1 MKILVPAT
9 SANLGPGFDCLG
21 LSLKFF
27 NETQIQKSN
36 IFSISINGEG
46 SDNIF
51 LKKNNVFV
59 SIFNEIYEKLNG
71 KKEIFRFVFDNKI
84 PLSRGLGSSSAVIVG
99 AIASA
104 YYMSGFKVD
113 KEKILNEALIYEN
126 HPDNIAPATLG
137 GFVCSLV
144 ENQKV
149 YSIKK
154 PLDENLKAV
163 IVVPNVA
170 INTEQSRKALAKDLS
185 LKDCVFTLSH
195 SSFLT
200 ACFMEK
206 KYEFLRLASKDKLH
220 EFKRMKNL
228 PELFE
233 VQKFALE
240 NNALMSTLSG
250 SGSSFFSLAYKDEA
264 LSLAHKMQDK
274 FKDFR
279 VECLEFDNNGF
290 EIC

>member
-21 LSLKFF
+21 LSLKLF
-27 NETQIQKSN
+27 NETQIQKSG
-36 IFSISINGEG
+36 IFSISIEGEG
-46 SDNIF
+46 SNNIF
-51 LKKNNVFV
+51 LKKNNIFV
-59 SIFNEIYEKLNG
+59 NIFYEIYEKLSG
-71 KKEIFRFVFDNKI
+71 KKDNFRFIFQNNI

-104 YYMSGFKVD
+104 YYMSGFKVE
-113 KEKILNEALIYEN
+113 KERILDEALIYEN

-144 ENQKV
+144 EKNKI

-154 PLDENLKAV
+154 EIDKDLAAVVVIPNLAMS
-163 IVVPNVA
+163 
-170 INTEQSRKALAKDLS
+170 TEQSRQALAKNLS
-185 LKDCVFTLSH
+185 FNDAVFNLSH
-195 SSFLT
+195 ASFLT
-200 ACFMEK
+200 ACFLEK
-206 KYEFLRLASKDKLH
+206 KYEFLKFASQDKLH
-220 EFKRMKNL
+220 EINRMKNL

-240 NNALMSTLSG
+240 NKALMSTLSG
-250 SGSSFFSLAYKDEA
+250 SGSSFFSLAFKDDA
-264 LSLAHKMQDK
+264 LALAKKMQVK
-274 FKDFR
+274 FKDFC
-279 VECLEFDNNGF
+279 VQYLEFDDNGF

>member
-21 LSLKFF
+21 LSLKLF
-27 NETQIQKSN
+27 NETQIQKSGV
-36 IFSISINGEG
+36 FSISIGGEG

-51 LKKNNVFV
+51 LKKNNIFV
-59 SIFNEIYEKLNG
+59 NIFYEIYEKLSG
-71 KKEIFRFVFDNKI
+71 KKDNFRFIFQNNI

-104 YYMSGFKVD
+104 YYMSGFKVE
-113 KEKILNEALIYEN
+113 KERILDEALIYEN

-144 ENQKV
+144 EKNKV

-154 PLDENLKAV
+154 EIDKDLAAVVVIPNLAMS
-163 IVVPNVA
+163 
-170 INTEQSRKALAKDLS
+170 TEQSRQALAKNLS
-185 LKDCVFTLSH
+185 FNDAVFNLSH
-195 SSFLT
+195 ASFLT
-200 ACFMEK
+200 ACFLEK
-206 KYEFLRLASKDKLH
+206 KYEFLKFASQDKLH
-220 EFKRMKNL
+220 EINRMKNL

-240 NNALMSTLSG
+240 NKALMSTLSG
-250 SGSSFFSLAYKDEA
+250 SGSSFFSLSFKDYA
-264 LSLAHKMQDK
+264 LALEKKIQTK

-279 VECLEFDNNGF
+279 VQYLEFDDNGF

>member
-21 LSLKFF
+21 LSLKLF
-27 NETQIQKSN
+27 NETQIQKSGV
-36 IFSISINGEG
+36 FSISIGGEG

-51 LKKNNVFV
+51 LKKNNIFV
-59 SIFNEIYEKLNG
+59 NIFYEIYEKLSG
-71 KKEIFRFVFDNKI
+71 KKDNFRFIFQNNI

-104 YYMSGFKVD
+104 YYMSGFKVE
-113 KEKILNEALIYEN
+113 KERILDEALIYEN

-144 ENQKV
+144 EKNKV

-154 PLDENLKAV
+154 EIDKDLAAVVVIPNLAMS
-163 IVVPNVA
+163 
-170 INTEQSRKALAKDLS
+170 TEQSRQALAKNLS
-185 LKDCVFTLSH
+185 FNDVVFNLSH
-195 SSFLT
+195 ASFLT
-200 ACFMEK
+200 ACFLEK
-206 KYEFLRLASKDKLH
+206 KYEFLKFASQDKLH
-220 EFKRMKNL
+220 EINRMKNL

-240 NNALMSTLSG
+240 NKALMSTLSG
-250 SGSSFFSLAYKDEA
+250 SGSSFFSLAFKDDA
-264 LSLAHKMQDK
+264 LALAKKIQTK

-279 VECLEFDNNGF
+279 VQYLEFDDNGF

>member
-21 LSLKFF
+21 LSLKLF
-27 NETQIQKSN
+27 NETQIQKSGV
-36 IFSISINGEG
+36 FSISIGGEG

-51 LKKNNVFV
+51 FKKNNIFV
-59 SIFNEIYEKLNG
+59 NIFYEIYEKLSG
-71 KKEIFRFVFDNKI
+71 KKDNFRFIFQNNI

-104 YYMSGFKVD
+104 YYMSGFKVE
-113 KEKILNEALIYEN
+113 KERILDEALIYEN

-144 ENQKV
+144 EKNKV

-154 PLDENLKAV
+154 EIDKDLAAVVVIPNLAMS
-163 IVVPNVA
+163 
-170 INTEQSRKALAKDLS
+170 TEQSRQALAKNLS
-185 LKDCVFTLSH
+185 FNDVVFNLSH
-195 SSFLT
+195 ASFLT
-200 ACFMEK
+200 ACFLEK
-206 KYEFLRLASKDKLH
+206 KYEFLKFASQDKLH
-220 EFKRMKNL
+220 EINRMKNL

-240 NNALMSTLSG
+240 NKALMSTLSG
-250 SGSSFFSLAYKDEA
+250 SGSSFFSLAFKDDA
-264 LSLAHKMQDK
+264 LALAKKIQTK

-279 VECLEFDNNGF
+279 VQYLEFDDNGF

>member
-21 LSLKFF
+21 LSLKLF
-27 NETQIQKSN
+27 NETQIQKSGV
-36 IFSISINGEG
+36 FSISIGGEG

-51 LKKNNVFV
+51 LKKNNIFV
-59 SIFNEIYEKLNG
+59 NIFYEIYEKLSG
-71 KKEIFRFVFDNKI
+71 KKDNFRFIFQNNI

-104 YYMSGFKVD
+104 YYMSGFKVE
-113 KEKILNEALIYEN
+113 KERILDEALIYEN

-144 ENQKV
+144 EKNKV

-154 PLDENLKAV
+154 EIDKDLAAVVVIPNLAMS
-163 IVVPNVA
+163 
-170 INTEQSRKALAKDLS
+170 TEQSRQDLAKNLS
-185 LKDCVFTLSH
+185 FNDAVFNLSH
-195 SSFLT
+195 ASFLT
-200 ACFMEK
+200 ACFLEK
-206 KYEFLRLASKDKLH
+206 KYEFLKFASQDKLH
-220 EFKRMKNL
+220 EINRMKNL

-240 NNALMSTLSG
+240 NKALMSTLSG
-250 SGSSFFSLAYKDEA
+250 SGSSFFSLAFKDDA
-264 LSLAHKMQDK
+264 LALAKKMQTK

-279 VECLEFDNNGF
+279 VQYLEFDDNGF

>member
-21 LSLKFF
+21 LSLKLF
-27 NETQIQKSN
+27 NETQIQKSGV
-36 IFSISINGEG
+36 FSISIGGEG

-51 LKKNNVFV
+51 LKKNNIFV
-59 SIFNEIYEKLNG
+59 NIFYEIYEKLSG
-71 KKEIFRFVFDNKI
+71 KKDNFRFIFQNNI
-84 PLSRGLGSSSAVIVG
+84 SLSRGLGSSSAVIVG

-104 YYMSGFKVD
+104 YYMSGFKV
-113 KEKILNEALIYEN
+113 EKKRILDEALIYEN

-144 ENQKV
+144 EKNKV

-154 PLDENLKAV
+154 EIDKDLAAVVVIPNLAMS
-163 IVVPNVA
+163 
-170 INTEQSRKALAKDLS
+170 TEQSRQALAKNLS
-185 LKDCVFTLSH
+185 FNDAVFNLSH
-195 SSFLT
+195 ASFLT
-200 ACFMEK
+200 ACFLEK
-206 KYEFLRLASKDKLH
+206 KYEFLKFASQDKLH
-220 EFKRMKNL
+220 EINRMKNL

-240 NNALMSTLSG
+240 NKALMSTLSG
-250 SGSSFFSLAYKDEA
+250 SGSSFFSLAFKDDA
-264 LSLAHKMQDK
+264 LALAKKMQTK
-274 FKDFR
+274 FKDFS
-279 VECLEFDNNGF
+279 VQYLEFDDNGF

>member
-21 LSLKFF
+21 LSLKLF
-27 NETQIQKSN
+27 NETQIQKSGV
-36 IFSISINGEG
+36 FSISIGGEG

-51 LKKNNVFV
+51 LKKNNIFV
-59 SIFNEIYEKLNG
+59 NIFYEIYEKLSG
-71 KKEIFRFVFDNKI
+71 KKDNFRFIFQNNI

-104 YYMSGFKVD
+104 YYMSGFKVE
-113 KEKILNEALIYEN
+113 KERILDEALIYEN

-144 ENQKV
+144 EKNKV

-154 PLDENLKAV
+154 EIDKDLAAVVVIPNLAMS
-163 IVVPNVA
+163 
-170 INTEQSRKALAKDLS
+170 TEQSRQALAKNLS
-185 LKDCVFTLSH
+185 FNDAVFNLSH
-195 SSFLT
+195 ASFLT
-200 ACFMEK
+200 ACFLEK
-206 KYEFLRLASKDKLH
+206 KYEFLKFASQDKLH
-220 EFKRMKNL
+220 EINRMKNL

-240 NNALMSTLSG
+240 NKALMSTLSG
-250 SGSSFFSLAYKDEA
+250 SGSSFFSLAFKDDA
-264 LSLAHKMQDK
+264 LALVKKIQTK

-279 VECLEFDNNGF
+279 VQYLEFDDNGF

>member
-21 LSLKFF
+21 LSLKLF
-27 NETQIQKSN
+27 NETQIQKSGV
-36 IFSISINGEG
+36 FSISIGGEG

-51 LKKNNVFV
+51 LKKNNIFV
-59 SIFNEIYEKLNG
+59 NIFYEIYEKLSG
-71 KKEIFRFVFDNKI
+71 KKDNFRFIFQNNI

-104 YYMSGFKVD
+104 YYMSGFKVE
-113 KEKILNEALIYEN
+113 KERILDEALIYEN

-144 ENQKV
+144 EKNKV

-154 PLDENLKAV
+154 EIDKDLAAVVVIPNLAMS
-163 IVVPNVA
+163 
-170 INTEQSRKALAKDLS
+170 TEQSRQALAKNLS
-185 LKDCVFTLSH
+185 FNDAVFNLSH
-195 SSFLT
+195 ASFLT
-200 ACFMEK
+200 ACFLEK
-206 KYEFLRLASKDKLH
+206 KYEFLKFASQDKLH
-220 EFKRMKNL
+220 EINRMKNL

-240 NNALMSTLSG
+240 NKALMSTLSG
-250 SGSSFFSLAYKDEA
+250 SGSSFFSLAFKDDA
-264 LSLAHKMQDK
+264 LALVKKMQTK

-279 VECLEFDNNGF
+279 VQ
-290 EIC
+290 

>member
-21 LSLKFF
+21 LSLKLF
-27 NETQIQKSN
+27 NETQIQKSGV
-36 IFSISINGEG
+36 FSISIGGEG

-51 LKKNNVFV
+51 LKKNNIFV
-59 SIFNEIYEKLNG
+59 NIFYEIYEKLSG
-71 KKEIFRFVFDNKI
+71 KKDNFRFIFQNNI

-104 YYMSGFKVD
+104 YYMSGFKVE
-113 KEKILNEALIYEN
+113 KECILDEALIYEN

-144 ENQKV
+144 EKNKV

-154 PLDENLKAV
+154 EIDKDLAAVVVIPNLAMS
-163 IVVPNVA
+163 
-170 INTEQSRKALAKDLS
+170 TEQSRQALAKNLS
-185 LKDCVFTLSH
+185 FNDAVFNLSH
-195 SSFLT
+195 ASFLT
-200 ACFMEK
+200 ACFLEK
-206 KYEFLRLASKDKLH
+206 KYEFLKFASQDKLH
-220 EFKRMKNL
+220 EINRMKNL

-240 NNALMSTLSG
+240 NKALMSTLSG
-250 SGSSFFSLAYKDEA
+250 SGSSFFSLAFKDDA
-264 LSLAHKMQDK
+264 LALVKKMQTK

-279 VECLEFDNNGF
+279 VQYLEFDDNGF

>member
-21 LSLKFF
+21 LSLKLF
-27 NETQIQKSN
+27 NETQIQKSGV
-36 IFSISINGEG
+36 FSISIGGEG

-51 LKKNNVFV
+51 LKKNNIFV
-59 SIFNEIYEKLNG
+59 NIFYEIYEKLSG
-71 KKEIFRFVFDNKI
+71 KKDNFRFIFQNNI

-104 YYMSGFKVD
+104 YYMSGFKV
-113 KEKILNEALIYEN
+113 EKKRILDEALIYEN

-144 ENQKV
+144 EKNKV

-154 PLDENLKAV
+154 EIDKDLAAVVVIPNLAMS
-163 IVVPNVA
+163 
-170 INTEQSRKALAKDLS
+170 TEQSRQALVKNLS
-185 LKDCVFTLSH
+185 FNDAVFNLSH
-195 SSFLT
+195 ASFLT
-200 ACFMEK
+200 ACFLEK
-206 KYEFLRLASKDKLH
+206 KYEFLKFASQDKLH
-220 EFKRMKNL
+220 EINRMKNL

-240 NNALMSTLSG
+240 NKALMSTLSG
-250 SGSSFFSLAYKDEA
+250 SGSSFFSLAFKDDA
-264 LSLAHKMQDK
+264 LALAKKMQTK
-274 FKDFR
+274 FKDFS
-279 VECLEFDNNGF
+279 VQYLEFDDNGF

>member
-21 LSLKFF
+21 LSLKLF
-27 NETQIQKSN
+27 NETQIQKSGV
-36 IFSISINGEG
+36 FSISIGGEG

-51 LKKNNVFV
+51 LKKNNIFV
-59 SIFNEIYEKLNG
+59 NIFYEIYEKLSG
-71 KKEIFRFVFDNKI
+71 KKDNFRFIFQNNI

-104 YYMSGFKVD
+104 YYMSGFKV
-113 KEKILNEALIYEN
+113 EKKRILDEALIYEN

-144 ENQKV
+144 EKNKV

-154 PLDENLKAV
+154 EIDKDLAAVVVIPNLAMS
-163 IVVPNVA
+163 
-170 INTEQSRKALAKDLS
+170 TEQSRQALAKNLS
-185 LKDCVFTLSH
+185 FNDAVFNLSH
-195 SSFLT
+195 ASFLT
-200 ACFMEK
+200 ACFLEK
-206 KYEFLRLASKDKLH
+206 KYEFLKFASQDKLH
-220 EFKRMKNL
+220 EINRMKNL

-240 NNALMSTLSG
+240 NKALMSTLSG
-250 SGSSFFSLAYKDEA
+250 SGSSFFSLAFKDDA
-264 LSLAHKMQDK
+264 LALAKKMQTK
-274 FKDFR
+274 FKDFS
-279 VECLEFDNNGF
+279 VQYLEFDDNGF
-290 EIC
+290 KIC